1 MGAAP
6 ERSAT
11 SAPTVSVVVV
21 NWNRRHLLRACLLSL
36 RAQTFGSLE
45 VIVVDN
51 GSEDGS
57 PTMVLEEFPEVVLIR
72 NAENRG
78 FCSANNQGIRQA
90 RGSYVALLNNDAE
103 AEPRWLE
110 ELLSGLRAG
119 PDVGMCAS
127 KILFYE
133 ARGVIDK
140 VGHLIYPDGQ
150 NRGRGCGEPDR
161 GQYERS
167 EEVLLPDGC
176 AALYDRR
183 VFESAGLFDEDFFA
197 YGDDAELGLRARLA
211 GWRCMYVPTAVVYH
225 HHSSTLGRFS
235 EHRLVLV
242 ERNRVW
248 LAVKLFPWRLL
259 LLNPLYSV
267 IRLGANAVAAARGR
281 GEAGQFAS
289 ERGWWL
295 LLRCLLR
302 AYGQALAGLPAVW
315 RKRRRVRRGRLL
327 SDREFLRLLRRFR
340 ISARELAFQAAPLLG
355 SAGPAGPAEAA

>member
-1 MGAAP
+1 MAGATNPA
-6 ERSAT
+6 
-11 SAPTVSVVVV
+11 VSVIVV
-21 NWNRRHLLRACLLSL
+21 NWNRRELLRACLLSL
-36 RAQTFGSLE
+36 RAQTFGDFE

-57 PTMVLEEFPEVVLIR
+57 PAMVLAGFPEVVLIR

-78 FCSANNQGIRQA
+78 FCAGNNQGIRQA
-90 RGSYVALLNNDAE
+90 RGQYVALLNNDAE

-110 ELLSGLRAG
+110 ELLAGLRAA
-119 PDVGMCAS
+119 PDAGMCAS

-133 ARGVIDK
+133 DRRVIDK

-161 GQYERS
+161 GQYEQP

-235 EHRLVLV
+235 ERRLVLV

-248 LAVKLFPWRLL
+248 LAWKLFPWRLL
-259 LLNPLYSV
+259 ALNPFYSAV
-267 IRLGANAVAAARGR
+267 RLGANALAAARGR
-281 GEAGQFAS
+281 GEAGHFAS
-289 ERGWWL
+289 ERGWWPL
-295 LLRCLLR
+295 TRCLLR
-302 AYGQALAGLPAVW
+302 AYAEALAGLPAVW
-315 RKRRRVRRGRLL
+315 RKRRQVRRSRKL
-327 SDREFLRLLRRFR
+327 SDREFLALLRRFR
-340 ISARELAFQAAPLLG
+340 ISARELAYQAPRL
-355 SAGPAGPAEAA
+355 PGPAEAA

>member
-1 MGAAP
+1 MATVSAP
-6 ERSAT
+6 E
-11 SAPTVSVVVV
+11 VSVIVV
-21 NWNRRHLLRACLLSL
+21 NWNRRELLRACLLSL
-36 RAQTFGSLE
+36 SAQTFGSLE

-57 PTMVLEEFPEVVLIR
+57 PAMVLEEFPEVVLIR

-78 FCSANNQGIRQA
+78 FCAANNQGIRQA
-90 RGSYVALLNNDAE
+90 RGRYVALLNNDAE

-150 NRGRGCGEPDR
+150 NRGRGCGEPDC
-161 GQYERS
+161 GQYELS

-183 VFESAGLFDEDFFA
+183 VFESAGMFDEDFFA

-235 EHRLVLV
+235 ERRLVLV

-248 LAVKLFPWRLL
+248 LAAKLFPWRLL
-259 LLNPLYSV
+259 LLNPFYTV
-267 IRLGANAVAAARGR
+267 VRLAANAMAAARGQ
-281 GEAGQFAS
+281 GEAGQFAGQ
-289 ERGWWL
+289 RGWWL
-295 LLRCLLR
+295 LVRCLLR
-302 AYGQALAGLPAVW
+302 AYWQALAGLPGVW
-315 RKRRRVRRGRLL
+315 RKRRQVRRARKL

-340 ISARELAFQAAPLLG
+340 ISARELAFQARHLP
-355 SAGPAGPAEAA
+355 GPAEAA

>member
-1 MGAAP
+1 M
-6 ERSAT
+6 
-11 SAPTVSVVVV
+11 VL
-21 NWNRRHLLRACLLSL
+21 NWNRRQLLRACLLSL
-36 RAQTFGSLE
+36 RAQTFGSFEL
-45 VIVVDN
+45 IVVDN

-78 FCSANNQGIRQA
+78 FCAANNQGIRQA
-90 RGSYVALLNNDAE
+90 RGRYVALLNNDAE
-103 AEPRWLE
+103 AEPQWLE
-110 ELLSGLRAG
+110 ELLGGLRAG

-161 GQYERS
+161 GPYERP

-235 EHRLVLV
+235 ERRLVLV

-248 LAVKLFPWRLL
+248 LAAKLFPWRLL
-259 LLNPLYSV
+259 LLNPFYTV
-267 IRLGANAVAAARGR
+267 TRLAANAMAAARGQ
-281 GEAGQFAS
+281 GEAGQFAGR
-289 ERGWWL
+289 RGWRL
-295 LLRCLLR
+295 LVRCLLQ
-302 AYGQALAGLPAVW
+302 AYWQALAGLPGVW
-315 RKRRRVRRGRLL
+315 RKRRQVRRVRKL

-340 ISARELAFQAAPLLG
+340 ITARELAFQARPL
-355 SAGPAGPAEAA
+355 PGPAEAA